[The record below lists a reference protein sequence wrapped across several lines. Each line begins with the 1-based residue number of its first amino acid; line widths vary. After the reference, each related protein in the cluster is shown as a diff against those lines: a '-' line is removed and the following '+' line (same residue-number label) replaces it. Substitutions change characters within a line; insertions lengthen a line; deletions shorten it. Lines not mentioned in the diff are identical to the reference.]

1 MGRVLA
7 IANQK
12 GGVGKTTTAVNL
24 AASLA
29 AAERRTLLVD
39 GDPQANAT
47 SGIGIPAGSVGD
59 SLYDALIGDAAI
71 MDVVRREVNFPLLDV
86 VPATQDLVG
95 AEIELVERGGRESFM
110 RRVLQPVRDHYD
122 FVLIDCP
129 PSLGL
134 ITLNMLAAADAV
146 LIPIQCEYYALEGLS
161 QLLNTVRL
169 VQQNFNPALAID
181 GVLLTMFDGRLNL
194 SRQVVAEAKEYFGTK
209 VFTTVIPRNVR
220 LAEAPSFGKP
230 ILLYDVQSPGAKCY
244 LTLGQELVQR
254 VAAQARRTAAAER
267 ARGVPA

>member
-1 MGRVLA
+1 VIA

-29 AAERRTLLVD
+29 AAEHRTLLVD
-39 GDPQANAT
+39 GDPQGNAT
-47 SGIGIPAGSVGD
+47 SGIGLDRKSLSE
-59 SLYDALIGDAAI
+59 SLYDALMGDSLI
-71 MDVVRREVNFPLLDV
+71 TPIIRREVNFPLLDV

-95 AEIELVERGGRESFM
+95 AEIELVNRRGRESVM
-110 RRVLQPVRDHYD
+110 RRALQPVRDQYD
-122 FVLIDCP
+122 YILIDCP

-161 QLLNTVRL
+161 QLLNTIKL
-169 VQQNFNPALAID
+169 VQQNFNPSLAID
-181 GVLLTMFDGRLNL
+181 GVLLTMYDSRLNL
-194 SRQVVAEAKEYFGTK
+194 SRQVALEAQEYFGGR
-209 VFTTVIPRNVR
+209 VFRTVIPRNVR

-230 ILLYDVQSPGAKCY
+230 IILYDVQSVGAKCY
-244 LTLGQELVQR
+244 LALAQELI
-254 VAAQARRTAAAER
+254 RRPIVGLPVPTQ
-267 ARGVPA
+267 GVVGA